1 MKKMVLLTLL
11 TLAPMSASAGDI
23 TGFVNTVNVNK
34 HPLWNGVL
42 VQLVNGGGQPIVV
55 DAACSGS
62 TFAFFRLIDN
72 LDKAMLATILA
83 AKASNTLV
91 RVATQDCISP
101 PVTAATVPLIQWIDL
116 DIRK

>member
-11 TLAPMSASAGDI
+11 TLAPMSALAGDI

-42 VQLVNGGGQPIVV
+42 VQLVSGGQPIVV
-55 DAACSGS
+55 DAACGNSS
-62 TFAFFRLIDN
+62 WAFFRLIDN
-72 LDKAMLATILA
+72 VDKAMLATLLA

-91 RVATQDCISP
+91 RVATQDCIAP
-101 PVTAATVPLIQWIDL
+101 PVTAGTVPLIQWIDL